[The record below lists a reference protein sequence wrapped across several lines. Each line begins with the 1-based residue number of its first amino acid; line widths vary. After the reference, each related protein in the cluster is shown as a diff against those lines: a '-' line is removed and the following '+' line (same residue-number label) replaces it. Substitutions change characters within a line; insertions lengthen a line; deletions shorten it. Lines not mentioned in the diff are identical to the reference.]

1 MRRLLFFPA
10 FLLTLSAL
18 PGLAAGQTVATTT
31 VTANP
36 GTVTA
41 GSAVGLTA
49 TVQPNTA
56 PSGGKTIPKPT
67 GTITFLDGTTPLSIA
82 PIALA
87 PNGLASATFL
97 QTFGTP
103 DPTFTPQPN
112 IENRGLYTGE
122 LVGDLNGDGVAD
134 LLIYDFGNSFSAQT
148 FTSNGKGGYNTGAVQ
163 TLGFSGCS
171 VGGYIVDSP
180 QLIDLNGD
188 GKTDILCGTL
198 VAYGN
203 GDGTFAQSV
212 PVPFLS
218 SGFEAAYAAD
228 VNGDGKIDI
237 LAVPNITQTELGS
250 PIQFAF
256 TVFLN
261 QGGGSFAS
269 AGTFPVA
276 PVTSQPTV
284 GLSPPIVVD
293 LNNDGKPDI
302 IAQTLTA
309 GFTQAD
315 NPQRSVDVLLNNGDG
330 TFGIFTPVTVST
342 PPNNGGGPAPYV
354 MGYGDVNGDGKQDLI
369 LTMTDTSGN
378 VDAMVLLGNGDGRL
392 GNYS

>member
-1 MRRLLFFPA
+1 MRRLLFLPA
-10 FLLTLSAL
+10 FWLTLNAL
-18 PGLAAGQTVATTT
+18 SGLAAGQTAATTT

-36 GTVTA
+36 GTITV

-49 TVQPNTA
+49 TVQPGAA
-56 PSGGKTIPKPT
+56 PGGGKTIPRPT
-67 GTITFLDGTTPLSIA
+67 GTITFLDGTTPLSGT

-87 PNGLASATFL
+87 PNGLASATFP

-103 DPTFTPQPN
+103 DPTLAAQATITN
-112 IENRGLYTGE
+112 AGE
-122 LVGDLNGDGVAD
+122 LVGDLNGDGVQD
-134 LLIYDFGNSFSAQT
+134 LLIYNFGTPFSAQT

-163 TLGFSGCS
+163 TFSFVGECS
-171 VGGYIVDSP
+171 AGGYDVVSSP

-188 GKTDILCGTL
+188 GKTDILCGIL

-203 GDGTFAQSV
+203 GDGTFAQAV

-218 SGFEAAYAAD
+218 SGFYTAYVAD
-228 VNGDGKIDI
+228 LNGDGKTDI
-237 LAVPNITQTELGS
+237 LAVPTISETFGS
-250 PIQFAF
+250 PVQFAF

-276 PVTSQPTV
+276 PISYLPGT
-284 GLSPPIVVD
+284 GFFPPIVVD

-302 IAQTLTA
+302 ISQTLTF
-309 GFTQAD
+309 GSTQED

-330 TFGIFTPVTVST
+330 TFGIICQLPSQPLQTTLEAQRPT
-342 PPNNGGGPAPYV
+342 
-354 MGYGDVNGDGKQDLI
+354 
-369 LTMTDTSGN
+369 
-378 VDAMVLLGNGDGRL
+378 
-392 GNYS
+392 